1 MRFKFSNTKRYQKSY
16 ASKKKKGNKEKSKG
30 TNSNDEDILD
40 LPSD

>member
-1 MRFKFSNTKRYQKSY
+1 MPKDTRKVMP
-16 ASKKKKGNKEKSKG
+16 AKKKKGNKEKSKG